1 MNQKLIGISLFF
13 LLFFLPV
20 LASAGVYQACDIDP
34 ETNECLPGTEKAIYY
49 EGLVPCGKEVV
60 VGIQLDA
67 DGQPILD
74 AAGHP
79 IGESKENFPCQ
90 LCHIFSLADN
100 LVKFIL
106 INIVPLVGVAMFA
119 IAGVMLYTAGGS
131 TERVTQARKLFKA
144 VIIGLA
150 FIYGAWLL
158 VSVALSLLGVAEWTG
173 LRSGWYKIHCPIQL
187 PS

>member
-1 MNQKLIGISLFF
+1 MNQKLIGISLSF
-13 LLFFLPV
+13 LLFILPV
-20 LASAGVYQACDIDP
+20 LASAGTYQACDIDP

-49 EGLVPCGKEVV
+49 EGLVPCGKKVV

-74 AAGHP
+74 ADGRP
-79 IGESKENFPCQ
+79 TGDSEEIITCQ
-90 LCHIFSLADN
+90 LCHIFSLVDN
-100 LVKFIL
+100 LVKFVL
-106 INIVPLVGVAMFA
+106 INIVPLIGVAMFA

-131 TERVTQARKLFKA
+131 TTRVAQAKKLFQA

-150 FIYGAWLL
+150 IIYGAWLL
-158 VSVALSLLGVAEWTG
+158 ISVALSLLGVAEWTG

>member
-1 MNQKLIGISLFF
+1 MNNKFIGISFAL
-13 LLFFLPV
+13 LLFLMPV

-60 VGIQLDA
+60 VGVQLDA
-67 DGQPILD
+67 DGQPLVD
-74 AAGHP
+74 ADGHP
-79 IGESKENFPCQ
+79 LGGSEENFPCQ
-90 LCHIFSLADN
+90 LCHVFSLVDN
-100 LVKFIL
+100 LVKFVMIS
-106 INIVPLVGVAMFA
+106 IVPLIAVAMFA
-119 IAGVMLYTAGGS
+119 VAGIMLYTAGGS
-131 TERVTQARKLFKA
+131 SERVTRAKKLFKGI
-144 VIIGLA
+144 VIGLA
-150 FIYGAWLL
+150 IIYGAWLM